1 MKTKIVIYILVIIFL
16 SGCVI
21 EKNNT
26 SDLDEIKK
34 RGKLIAITSYNSY
47 SYFMYRGE
55 EMGYEYELIKRYA
68 DYLGVKLELKVEKN
82 IEAMIEML
90 NNGEGDLIAYNLTVT
105 KDRSERV
112 AFSEYLNL
120 TNQVLVQAKP
130 KNWRQ
135 LKPYELENIIVRNP
149 IELENEKIYVRA
161 GTGYKERLENFANET
176 GTNFTII
183 EAGLDLSTEDL
194 IKMVSEGKIKFTIS
208 DANIARINHL
218 AFPNIDYDTPISLT
232 QKIAWATRKDSDSL
246 LKNLN
251 TWIESIKN
259 TSDYYVIYNKYFKR
273 RHIFRGNDRIE
284 GLELKNGK
292 LTNHDNI
299 IKKYAKKLDCDWLL
313 LASLIYQESRF
324 DPNAQ
329 SWAGAVGLMQI
340 MPSLVE
346 KYKVKNPFDPI
357 ENMEAGFQYLVYLDN
372 FWKNYVEDKNERLK
386 MVFASYNIGYGH
398 VLDAYNLA
406 KKYNANPQVWF
417 NNVEDFLTKKS
428 EAKYYTDP
436 VVKNGY
442 CSGTQTLA
450 FVTKIFERYNYQ
462 IQKQG

>member
-1 MKTKIVIYILVIIFL
+1 MKNKAIFCTFLILIL
-16 SGCVI
+16 ASCVI
-21 EKNNT
+21 EKHNH
-26 SDLDEIKK
+26 SDLEEIKK
-34 RGKLIAITSYNSY
+34 RGKIIAITSYNSY

-55 EMGYEYELIKRYA
+55 EMGYEYELVKRYA
-68 DYLGVKLELKVEKN
+68 DNLGVKLELKVEKN
-82 IEAMIEML
+82 IETMIEML

-105 KDRSERV
+105 KGRSEKIS
-112 AFSEYLNL
+112 FSEYLHL

-135 LKPYELENIIVRNP
+135 LKPYEFENVIIRNP
-149 IELENEKIYVRA
+149 IELEDEKIYVRA
-161 GTGYKERLENFANET
+161 GTGYKERLENFSSET
-176 GTNFTII
+176 GTNFNII
-183 EAGLDLSTEDL
+183 EAGNDLSTEDL
-194 IKMVSEGKIKFTIS
+194 IKMVSEGKIKYTIA
-208 DANIARINHL
+208 DANIARISHL
-218 AFPNIDYDTPISLT
+218 TYPNIDYDTPISLT

-246 LKNLN
+246 LNNLN
-251 TWIESIKN
+251 SWIQSIKN

-292 LTNHDNI
+292 LSSYDDI
-299 IKKYAKKLDCDWLL
+299 IKRYSKKLNCDWLL
-313 LASLIYQESRF
+313 IASLIYQESRF

-340 MPSLVE
+340 MPSLIE
-346 KYKVKNPFDPI
+346 KYNVKNPFDPI
-357 ENMEAGFQYLVYLDN
+357 ENLEAGLKYLLYLDN
-372 FWKNYVEDKNERLK
+372 FWMNYVEDKDERLK

-428 EAKYYTDP
+428 QAKYYTDP

-450 FVTKIFERYNYQ
+450 FVTKIFERYNYHK
-462 IQKQG
+462 QKQG